1 MTVARESTACDPRTT
16 RDVTTPTGVVG
27 FSKSTGSTA
36 LGRTAVGFAV
46 RMLISALGL
55 WLASRIVPGVTIT
68 GSGTLLLAALL
79 LGVVNAVVRPV
90 VVFLTLPLTVLTL
103 GLFLWVVNAAMLGLV
118 ASLLQEF
125 QIAGLGSALLAAAV
139 VGLTG
144 SIASWYVGAGGR
156 YEVLVIRREQVPNE

>member
-1 MTVARESTACDPRTT
+1 MTTPSGVVVSSRSTA
-16 RDVTTPTGVVG
+16 
-27 FSKSTGSTA
+27 STA
-36 LGRTAVGFAV
+36 LGRSAVGFAV

-55 WLASRIVPGVTIT
+55 WLASRVVPGVTIAGT
-68 GSGTLLLAALL
+68 GTLLLAALL

-90 VVFLTLPLTVLTL
+90 VIFLTLPLTLLTL

-118 ASLLQEF
+118 ASLLQDF

-144 SIASWYVGAGGR
+144 WIASWYVGAGGR
-156 YEVLVIRREQVPNE
+156 YEVLVIRREEMSHE